1 MNLIYIEKK
10 ELLGEIITY
19 LKESKTPYTTD
30 IDVDIDTVLF
40 AELTPRIIKK
50 MEYYKELGKK
60 IIFILYLEED
70 KIYIQSKL
78 NNKVSKNYM
87 KKINHIIN
95 ISDTVVASLPFFKN
109 LFGDKVVIIEH
120 ILNSFSISKQTN
132 EILKKYSLK
141 RRKKKILI
149 FDFDYHYLDYIESV
163 VEKYPKLE
171 YIYLGLKPN
180 YLLTFKNKK
189 KLKNLEEKVTFIPY
203 YNLNA
208 IIDFIQ
214 LSDMIINFEDIN
226 LKRSYLYIIFL
237 LKKELIMK
245 QSSLF
250 EDYLINSKNVYTF
263 KTKDGL
269 LKKLNKIEHDRL
281 GNLTDNAYDII
292 RSCSEMEIIKKW
304 SSLLN

>member
-10 ELLGEIITY
+10 ELLGKIITY

-40 AELTPRIIKK
+40 AEITPRIIKK

-78 NNKVSKNYM
+78 NNKVSNNYM

-95 ISDTVVASLPFFKN
+95 ISDIVVASLPFFKN

-120 ILNSFSISKQTN
+120 ILNSFPISKQTN

-189 KLKNLEEKVTFIPY
+189 KLKSLEEKVTFIPY
-203 YNLNA
+203 YNLNT

>member
-40 AELTPRIIKK
+40 AEITPRIIKK

-78 NNKVSKNYM
+78 NNKTSKNYI
-87 KKINHIIN
+87 KKINYIIN
-95 ISDTVVASLPFFKN
+95 ISDIVVASLPFFKN

>member
-40 AELTPRIIKK
+40 AEITPRIIKK
-50 MEYYKELGKK
+50 MEYYKELDKK
-60 IIFILYLEED
+60 IIFILYLEEE

-78 NNKVSKNYM
+78 NNKTSKNYI
-87 KKINHIIN
+87 KKINYIIN
-95 ISDTVVASLPFFKN
+95 ISDIVVASLPFFKN

>member
-40 AELTPRIIKK
+40 AEITPRIIKK
-50 MEYYKELGKK
+50 MEYYKELDKK

-78 NNKVSKNYM
+78 NNKTSKNYI
-87 KKINHIIN
+87 KKINYIIN
-95 ISDTVVASLPFFKN
+95 ISDIVVASLPFFKN